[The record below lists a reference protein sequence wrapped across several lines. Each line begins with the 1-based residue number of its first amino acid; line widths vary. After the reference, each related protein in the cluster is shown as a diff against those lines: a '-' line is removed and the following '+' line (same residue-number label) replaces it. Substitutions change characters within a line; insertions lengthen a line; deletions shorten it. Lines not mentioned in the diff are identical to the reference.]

1 MLKGATPE
9 LVEQATQQLLATDP
23 SRSQGGLLATLGI
36 FAEPL
41 FSVDRFIRLVTR
53 ERLMSTDRISYL
65 LEDKLAEFAREK
77 AEYAQREAELEA
89 ALEREKATAE
99 QRRFRETLQQMVED
113 AIIARF
119 PSAPAVLVR
128 RLRTINDPQR
138 LEQLHRAALVA
149 ADLAEFERQLAA
161 AIQNADA

>member
-1 MLKGATPE
+1 
-9 LVEQATQQLLATDP
+9 
-23 SRSQGGLLATLGI
+23 
-36 FAEPL
+36 
-41 FSVDRFIRLVTR
+41 
-53 ERLMSTDRISYL
+53 MSTDRISYL